1 MSAPVPVLMIR
12 HGETQWNTD
21 GRIQGSSDVPLSDVG
36 RADVARWRVPE
47 TYAGYRW
54 MASPL
59 IRARETACILG
70 APGDALALDDR
81 LREMHWGEWEG
92 LTLADLQPGMA
103 EIRARRARE
112 GLDFRAPGG
121 ESNRELQARLTAWL
135 GDVAAQGRPT
145 IAVAHKGVLRAMVSL
160 ATGWD
165 MRGPMEKDLDWRAA
179 HLFHADKDGAL
190 EVVALDIT
198 LTAQER

>member
-36 RADVARWRVPE
+36 RADVARWRLPE
-47 TYAGYRW
+47 RFSHFRW
-54 MASPL
+54 MASDL
-59 IRARETACILG
+59 ARARDTARLMG
-70 APGDALALDDR
+70 APEGSLALDAR

-92 LTLADLQPGMA
+92 LTLADLAHRMD

-112 GLDFRAPGG
+112 GLDFKAPDG
-121 ESNRELQARLTAWL
+121 ESNRELQFRLGAWL
-135 GDVAAQGRPT
+135 ADVAVAGHPT
-145 IAVAHKGVLRAMVSL
+145 VAVAHKGVLRAMVSL

-165 MRGPMEKDLDWRAA
+165 MRGPLAKDLDWQAA
-179 HLFHADKDGAL
+179 HLFHTGADGRL
-190 EVVALDIT
+190 EIVELDIS
-198 LTAQER
+198 LIVP